1 MNRILGA
8 LALLAFAGCS
18 SYSEI
23 AKWDPAVKVCDGETP
38 IASFMTRNHSYL
50 LLHCI
55 PLCSGVPWTEGKGP
69 IVDKYN
75 VDLFSNL
82 ATVDGNMKSLNHA
95 LDVVG
100 SHRITQLQTTEENES
115 FWSLFIIKRHE
126 VRTECLILPE
136 LPAISEAS
144 TAPKNP

>member
-1 MNRILGA
+1 MNRILGT

-18 SYSEI
+18 SYSEL

-50 LLHCI
+50 LLHFI

-69 IVDKYN
+69 IVDEYN
-75 VDLFSNL
+75 VEPFSNL

-95 LDVVG
+95 LDVAG
-100 SHRITQLQTTEENES
+100 SHRITQLRTTEDDSS
-115 FWSLFIIKRHE
+115 FWSLLIVKRHE

-136 LPAISEAS
+136 IPAAQK
-144 TAPKNP
+144 ARHLRN